1 MIAMGENK
9 TDGRTPRLPA
19 TAGVLRVHPTSRCNV
34 AYGHHVPMTGPQGQE
49 DLPRELLH
57 AALKDGAR
65 LGYDHLEIAGG
76 EPFLYDGLPGL
87 LARARRLDLFTTV
100 TTNGMLLSQARR
112 FAPVAPLI
120 DFLWVTIDGTETE
133 HDALRRR
140 EGAFAQAVRNLEVV
154 REAGIAFGL
163 SFTLTRSSAASLESV
178 VRLAAAEGACA
189 VQIDPLAL
197 GGRSMLGLVD
207 EIPTGHDVAAA
218 LRTARG
224 LAAEL
229 GIGIRAEVATSDQ
242 LVLYRGRFV
251 PQFPSRDLAAFA
263 PVLIVESCGT
273 VRPMALELPDHL
285 RLGNVYN
292 ARLVELAPSWLASP
306 AAAELAAACERTWWE
321 LADPQAGASATWHA
335 EVASRITVEAP
346 DRMVA
351 PVLLAA

>member
-1 MIAMGENK
+1 MTTQHQST

-57 AALKDGAR
+57 AALKDGVR

-87 LARARRLDLFTTV
+87 LARARRLDLHTTV

-120 DFLWVTIDGTETE
+120 DFMWITIDGTESE

-154 REAGIAFGL
+154 REAGIPFGV
-163 SFTLTRSSAASLESV
+163 SFTLTRSSAGSLESV
-178 VRLAAAEGACA
+178 VRLAAAQGACA
-189 VQIDPLAL
+189 VKIDPLAL
-197 GGRSMLGLVD
+197 GGRAMLGLVD
-207 EIPTGHDVAAA
+207 EIPNGDDVAAA
-218 LRTARG
+218 LGAAQT

-229 GIGIRAEVATSDQ
+229 GLQVRADVATSDE
-242 LVLYRGRFV
+242 LVLFRGRFV
-251 PQFPSRDLAAFA
+251 PQFPSRDLASFA
-263 PVLIVESCGT
+263 PVMIVESCGT

-285 RLGNVYN
+285 RLGNVYGR
-292 ARLVELAPSWLASP
+292 RLVELAPSWLRSD
-306 AAAELAAACERTWWE
+306 AAAELASACERTWWE
-321 LADPQAGASATWHA
+321 LANPQAGPASAWHA
-335 EVASRITVEAP
+335 EVARRLTLAP
-346 DRMVA
+346 IPMSAA
-351 PVLLAA
+351 PALIAA